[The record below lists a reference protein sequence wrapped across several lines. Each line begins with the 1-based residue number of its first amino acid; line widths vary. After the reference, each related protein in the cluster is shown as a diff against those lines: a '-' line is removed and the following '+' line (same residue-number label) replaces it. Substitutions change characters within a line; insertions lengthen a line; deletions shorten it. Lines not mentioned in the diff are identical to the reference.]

1 MEYTLQKV
9 NWGNIGEAVCVEEET
24 LPNSCYLRDNSD
36 YFLNQTKGELTL
48 VLSGDEP
55 VGIGKLSLLPD
66 GSGWLETL
74 RVRPDWQGQGVG
86 KALSLIHI

>member
-48 VLSGDEP
+48 VLSG
-55 VGIGKLSLLPD
+55 
-66 GSGWLETL
+66 
-74 RVRPDWQGQGVG
+74 
-86 KALSLIHI
+86 

>member
-36 YFLNQTKGELTL
+36 YFLNQTKGENFDHPHKFTNLYDNSDD
-48 VLSGDEP
+48 VVDETP
-55 VGIGKLSLLPD
+55 CHSPRMSLRKRSACL
-66 GSGWLETL
+66 
-74 RVRPDWQGQGVG
+74 
-86 KALSLIHI
+86 